1 MSIPTAYSIVNLNN
15 DALSFAKSVQDAL
28 TKTDS
33 VEIKQAW
40 IDTASN
46 AAKITSGLA
55 YLAAEDPKWAGRL
68 GNLATLVA
76 VEESSRN
83 VLATLQSTNDI
94 NAIKAGDILG
104 VVGGISELTGNFLV
118 KPGPLLVAGLTLK
131 GAGLV
136 AGVAQNIVGD
146 QTIGQ
151 LMGISAANNNAPVVP
166 RGLFEYAP
174 DGVTPLNTMI
184 STAVGNHQ
192 VQVYWT
198 RNADGQFTK
207 NESIS
212 SVRSD
217 GTLNYTNFTQYQ
229 YSSSGAP
236 MSAMTWMYDG
246 AGTLTNV
253 SMLLPAADGKSW
265 AGPIDGLIAA
275 MQKLFDEASQVA
287 SPLILDLDGDGVE
300 TLGTAQ
306 GVHFDHDANRFGEL
320 TGWVGKDDGL
330 LVWDR
335 NGNGRIDSGRELF
348 GNNALLANGQAAANG
363 FAALSDL
370 DADHDG
376 KVDAQDAAFANLRVW
391 KDANSNGLVDADEL
405 SSLSAAGVKS
415 LQTNFTSQTITDANG
430 NQHLQAGS
438 FTTST
443 GQLRAMTDV
452 WFAADTARTVANDLV
467 SVDAAIAD
475 LPDLQG
481 FGNVHSLHQAMA
493 RDPDGALQGLVSQ
506 FAGASDAVTR
516 QSLTMQIIYA
526 WTGASA
532 IAPDSRSPN
541 IDARTLHA
549 LESFL
554 GEDFV
559 QVRFEQLAATSDP
572 RELASTMLNAAMQNL
587 SQDVYGKLMT
597 QTHFAEVFK
606 TLTVSWDAAAQGM
619 SLDVTATRAAL
630 LAAYQ
635 ADPAHG
641 GRLMDE
647 FGNSLRAMGA
657 AGESIATSLRKTGT
671 LTASGFDLQVAVLGY
686 RPFNVNTALSNAGAS
701 DDEGLVRVGVGN
713 DRVLG
718 GVGNDILLGGAG
730 DNELSTG
737 AGNDV
742 VIGGKGNDII
752 VLGDG
757 ANAIFF
763 ERGDGQD
770 TVYETNEWGK
780 VGQINKDVLR
790 LGAGITVADTQLV
803 RGIGGGFNDLALV
816 FGGGDQMLL
825 KGYFTAAARFQG
837 TQRLSSI
844 EFADGTTWD
853 YEQVVSRLI
862 YKGTAG
868 DDQLIGLANTSNHI
882 DGGAGDDDL
891 YAGNLDDT
899 LTGGLGNDYLK
910 LGTGANVVL
919 FQRGDGQDTID
930 EIGQQRKTDGVNR
943 DVLRLGSGLTPAGT
957 RLVRGLGAE
966 SNNLTLA
973 FGDGDQVK
981 LEGYFRNEQS
991 SLQGTTRLS
1000 SIEFAD
1006 GTHWDYAEVIRQLIY
1021 TGTEGNDTLNGL
1033 VDHGNRMRGGAG
1045 SDYLVGAG
1053 FDDTLEGGAG
1063 NDTLTGAGGNDFYV
1077 GGRGDD
1083 NIYLGNGINVL
1094 SFDAGDGQDAVFS
1107 TISTQMSGGIN
1118 QDVLRMGVGIA
1129 AATTQLERGIGNASN
1144 DLTLVFGGGDQVL
1157 LKDYF
1162 NPAMRLS
1169 SIEFAD
1175 GTRWG
1180 YAQVAS
1186 RLTYTGTTGDDT
1198 LDGLAD
1204 QSNHIDGGA
1213 GNDVITGG
1221 RVDDILEG
1229 GQGNDAIKLGEG
1241 ADTVIFNRGDGQ
1253 DKISRSATSGASAQS
1268 VVHLGAGLTAA
1279 GTQVVRGT
1287 AGSSEADDIVL
1298 SFGQGDRITLQSLAL
1313 NPTTNIACIEFAD
1326 GTQWTATAIVSM
1338 ASTLNG
1344 TANADTLQGR
1354 DDSTNRLNGL
1364 AGDDMLY
1371 GGSENDVLDGGA
1383 GNDTLDG
1390 GAGNDTYLFG
1400 RGSGQDT
1407 LSSYE
1412 STSGKLD
1419 VIQLGAGISQADVEV
1434 KRSGYDLVL
1443 ALAGDMDTLTV
1454 VNHFLGEATMGF
1466 QIDQV
1471 RFADGTAWDVAA
1483 LNARTATPAPT
1494 GLILNGS
1501 AGMDFLMGEGGN
1513 DDLDGGAGND
1523 YLLGSLGGDTYRFG
1537 RGYGAD
1543 TIMDFDTTAGSVD
1556 TAIFGPD
1563 VAADQLWFQQVG
1575 NDLQVSLIGTADTLN
1590 ISNWYLGPMAQVEIF
1605 QTADGM
1611 ALMNSQVQNLV
1622 QAMAAFAPPAAGET
1636 TLQPSYQA
1644 ALAPVLAANW
1654 V

>member
-1 MSIPTAYSIVNLNN
+1 MSISTLYTVSNLQN
-15 DALSFAKSVQDAL
+15 DAVALSKSLNDAMNAERETDRSQAWYDSAL
-28 TKTDS
+28 T
-33 VEIKQAW
+33 
-40 IDTASN
+40 TAKMT
-46 AAKITSGLA
+46 AGMAE
-55 YLAAEDPKWAGRL
+55 LAASDPRWAGLL
-68 GNLATLVA
+68 GSASTLEGVRQSVKKVTDTLV
-76 VEESSRN
+76 R
-83 VLATLQSTNDI
+83 TNDI
-94 NAIKAGDILG
+94 NAIKAGDILS

-151 LMGISAANNNAPVVP
+151 LMGVSAANNNAPVVP
-166 RGLFEYAP
+166 RSLFDHAP
-174 DGVTPLNTMI
+174 DGMTLLNTMI
-184 STAVGNHQ
+184 STEVGNHQ

-198 RNADGQFTK
+198 RNANGQFTK

-212 SVRSD
+212 SIRGD
-217 GTLNYTNFTQYQ
+217 GTLKYTNFTQYQ

-236 MSAMTWMYDG
+236 ISAMTWMYDSAG
-246 AGTLTNV
+246 ALTNV

-265 AGPIDGLIAA
+265 AGPIDGLITAI
-275 MQKLFDEASQVA
+275 QKLFREASQVA

-320 TGWVGKDDGL
+320 TGWVGKDDVL

-335 NGNGRIDSGRELF
+335 NGNGQIDSGRELF
-348 GNNALLANGQAAANG
+348 GNNALLADGQEAANG
-363 FAALSDL
+363 FAALGDL
-370 DADHDG
+370 DANHDG

-391 KDANSNGLVDADEL
+391 KDANSNGSVDADEL
-405 SSLSAAGVKS
+405 SSLSAAGVES
-415 LQTNFTSQTITDANG
+415 LQTSFTSQTITDGNG

-452 WFAADTARTVANDLV
+452 WFAADTARTVAKDLV
-467 SVDAAIAD
+467 SVDATIAK

-481 FGNVHSLHQAMA
+481 FGNVNSLQQAMA
-493 RDPDGALQGLVSQ
+493 RDTSGALQDLVVQ
-506 FAGASDAVTR
+506 FASASDAVVR
-516 QSLTMQIIYA
+516 QSLTMQIVYA

-532 IAPDSRSPN
+532 IAPDSRGAN
-541 IDARTLHA
+541 IDARALHA

-554 GEDFV
+554 GEDFM
-559 QVRFEQLAATSDP
+559 QNRFGQLAASGDP
-572 RELASTMLNAAMQNL
+572 RSMAGTMLNSAMQNL

-597 QTHFAEVFK
+597 QTHFAEIFK
-606 TLTVSWDAAAQGM
+606 TLTVSWDEAAQGM

-635 ADPAHG
+635 IDPAHG

-657 AGESIATSLRKTGT
+657 AGEGIATSLRKTGT

-686 RPFNVNTALSNAGAS
+686 RPFHVDTAINDVNTIGNGSNTS
-701 DDEGLVRVGVGN
+701 DENVVRVGNGN

-718 GVGNDILLGGAG
+718 GVGNDILLGGVG
-730 DNELSTG
+730 NNELITG

-742 VIGGKGNDII
+742 VIGGLGNDTIF
-752 VLGDG
+752 LGDS
-757 ANAIFF
+757 ANVVIF

-770 TVYETNEWGK
+770 TVFETNEWSK
-780 VGQINKDVLR
+780 VGQVNNDVLR
-790 LGAGITVADTQLV
+790 LGQGITVANTQLV
-803 RGIGGGFNDLALV
+803 RGVGSGFNDLTLV
-816 FGGGDQMLL
+816 FGGGDQVLL
-825 KGYFTAAARFQG
+825 KGYFTAAVALQG

-844 EFADGTTWD
+844 EFTDGTKWD
-853 YEQVVSRLI
+853 HEQVISRLI

-868 DDQLIGLANTSNHI
+868 NDHLIGLANENNRI
-882 DGGAGDDDL
+882 DGSAGDDDL

-899 LTGGLGNDYLK
+899 LIGGLGNDYLK
-910 LGTGANVVL
+910 LGAGANVVV
-919 FQRGDGQDTID
+919 FRKGDGQDTVD

-943 DVLRLGSGLTPAGT
+943 DVLRLDSSLTPAGI
-957 RLVRGLGAE
+957 RLVRGLGAD

-981 LEGYFRNEQS
+981 LLGYFASAQS
-991 SLQGTTRLS
+991 SLQGTTQLS
-1000 SIEFAD
+1000 AIEFAD
-1006 GTHWDYAEVIRQLIY
+1006 GTHWDYAEVIRRLIY
-1021 TGTEGNDTLNGL
+1021 TGTAGNDTLRGL
-1033 VDHGNRMRGGAG
+1033 IDQANHIQ
-1045 SDYLVGAG
+1045 
-1053 FDDTLEGGAG
+1053 GGAG
-1063 NDTLTGAGGNDFYV
+1063 ND
-1077 GGRGDD
+1077 
-1083 NIYLGNGINVL
+1083 NIFLGNGLDVL
-1094 SFDAGDGQDAVFS
+1094 DFKEGDGQDTVFS
-1107 TISTQMSGGIN
+1107 TSSTQALGGIN
-1118 QDVLRMGVGIA
+1118 QDVLRLGAGIA
-1129 AATTQLERGIGNASN
+1129 AATTQLVRGIGNASN
-1144 DLTLVFGGGDQVL
+1144 DLALVFGEGDQVL

-1162 NPAMRLS
+1162 DAAMRLS
-1169 SIEFAD
+1169 SVEFAD

-1180 YAQVAS
+1180 YSELVSQ
-1186 RLTYTGTTGDDT
+1186 LTYVGTTGDDR

-1204 QSNHIDGGA
+1204 QSNRINGGA
-1213 GNDVITGG
+1213 GNDVIAGG
-1221 RVDDILEG
+1221 RLNDIFEG
-1229 GQGNDAIKLGEG
+1229 GQGNDVIKLGEG

-1253 DKISRSATSGASAQS
+1253 DKISRSASSSATAQS

-1279 GTQVVRGT
+1279 DTQVLRGA
-1287 AGSSEADDIVL
+1287 AGSSEANDIVL
-1298 SFGQGDRITLQSLAL
+1298 SFGQGDRITLQSLAS
-1313 NPTTNIACIEFAD
+1313 NPTSNIACIEFAD
-1326 GTQWTATAIVSM
+1326 GTQWTAAAIVSM

-1354 DDSTNRLNGL
+1354 YDSINRLNGL

-1371 GGSENDVLDGGA
+1371 GGSKNDVLDGGA

-1400 RGSGQDT
+1400 TGSGHDT

-1419 VIQLGAGISQADVEV
+1419 VIQLGAGISQTDVEV
-1434 KRSGYDLVL
+1434 RRSGYDLVL
-1443 ALAGDMDTLTV
+1443 ALASGTDELTV
-1454 VNHFLGEATMGF
+1454 SNHFLGEATMGF

-1471 RFADGTAWDVAA
+1471 RFADGTAWNVTA
-1483 LNARTATPAPT
+1483 LQARTATPVPA
-1494 GLILNGS
+1494 GLTLKGS
-1501 AGMDFLMGEGGN
+1501 AGMDFLMGQSGN

-1523 YLLGSLGGDTYRFG
+1523 FLLGSSGNDTYRFG

-1543 TIMDFDTTAGSVD
+1543 IIMDFDAATGNMD
-1556 TAIFGPD
+1556 KAIFGAD
-1563 VAADQLWFQQVG
+1563 VATDQLWFRQVG
-1575 NDLQVSLIGTADTLN
+1575 NDLQVNLIGTTDTLN
-1590 ISNWYLGPMAQVEIF
+1590 ISNWYMGPMAQVESF
-1605 QTADGM
+1605 QTSDGM
-1611 ALMNSQVQNLV
+1611 TLMNLQVQNLV

-1636 TLQPSYQA
+1636 ILAPSYQA
-1644 ALAPVLAANW
+1644 ALAPVLAASW

>member
-1 MSIPTAYSIVNLNN
+1 MA
-15 DALSFAKSVQDAL
+15 
-28 TKTDS
+28 
-33 VEIKQAW
+33 E
-40 IDTASN
+40 
-46 AAKITSGLA
+46 
-55 YLAAEDPKWAGRL
+55 LAANNPQWASTVGSISTYASIAAAAYRIQDQI
-68 GNLATLVA
+68 
-76 VEESSRN
+76 
-83 VLATLQSTNDI
+83 QSTNDI
-94 NAIKAGDILG
+94 NAIKAGDILS

-131 GAGLV
+131 GASLL

-151 LMGISAANNNAPVVP
+151 LMGISAANNNAPVIP
-166 RGLFEYAP
+166 RGLFDHAP

-184 STAVGNHQ
+184 STEIGNHQ
-192 VQVYWT
+192 IQVYWI

-212 SVRSD
+212 SIRSD
-217 GTLNYTNFTQYQ
+217 GTLKYTNFTQYQ
-229 YSSSGAP
+229 YGGNGAP
-236 MSAMTWMYDG
+236 MSAITWMYDG
-246 AGTLTNV
+246 AGALTHV
-253 SMLLPAADGKSW
+253 SMLLPSADGKSW
-265 AGPIDGLIAA
+265 TGAIDGLITAV
-275 MQKLFDEASQVA
+275 QKLFHEASQVA

-306 GVHFDHDANRFGEL
+306 GIHFDHDANRFGEL

-335 NGNGRIDSGRELF
+335 NGNGQIDNGRELF
-348 GNNALLANGQAAANG
+348 GNNALLANGQEAANG
-363 FAALSDL
+363 FAALGDL
-370 DADHDG
+370 DVNHDG
-376 KVDAQDAAFANLRVW
+376 KIDAQDAAFANLRVW
-391 KDANSNGLVDADEL
+391 KDGNSNGLVDAGEL
-405 SSLSAAGVKS
+405 SSLTAAGVKS
-415 LQTNFTSQTITDANG
+415 LQTNFTSQTITDGNG

-438 FTTST
+438 FTTT
-443 GQLRAMTDV
+443 TDQIRAMTDV

-467 SVDAAIAD
+467 SVDATIAK

-481 FGNVHSLHQAMA
+481 FGNVYRLQQAMA
-493 RDPDGALQGLVSQ
+493 RDTSGTLQNLVGQ
-506 FAGASDAVTR
+506 FASASDAVVR
-516 QSLTMQIIYA
+516 QSLTMQIVYA

-532 IAPDSRSPN
+532 IAPDGRGTN
-541 IDARTLHA
+541 IDARALHA

-554 GEDFV
+554 GEDFM
-559 QVRFEQLAATSDP
+559 QNRFGQLGATGDP
-572 RELASTMLNAAMQNL
+572 RPMAGTMLNSAMQKL
-587 SQDVYGKLMT
+587 SQDVYGKLVA
-597 QTHFAEVFK
+597 QTHFAEIFK
-606 TLTVSWDAAAQGM
+606 TLTVSWDEAAQGM
-619 SLDVTATRAAL
+619 SLDVTATRTAL

-657 AGESIATSLRKTGT
+657 AGERIATSLRKTGT

-686 RPFNVNTALSNAGAS
+686 RPFHVSTALGNVNTIGNGSTSNDENVVRAGA
-701 DDEGLVRVGVGN
+701 GN
-713 DRVLG
+713 DRALG
-718 GVGNDILLGGAG
+718 GMGNDILLGSVGN
-730 DNELSTG
+730 NELITG

-742 VIGGKGNDII
+742 VIGGRGNDII
-752 VLGDG
+752 FLGDS
-757 ANAIFF
+757 ANVVIF

-770 TVYETNEWGK
+770 TVFETDEWGK
-780 VGQINKDVLR
+780 VGQVNDDVLR
-790 LGAGITVADTQLV
+790 LGVGITVADTQLV
-803 RGIGGGFNDLALV
+803 RGIGGGFNDLTLV
-816 FGGGDQMLL
+816 FGGGDQVLL
-825 KGYFTAAARFQG
+825 KGYFTAAVALQG

-844 EFADGTTWD
+844 EFADGTKWD

-868 DDQLIGLANTSNHI
+868 NDQLVGLANENNRI
-882 DGGAGDDDL
+882 DGSAGDDDL

-899 LTGGLGNDYLK
+899 LIGGIGNDYLK
-910 LGTGANVVL
+910 LGAGANVVI
-919 FQRGDGQDTID
+919 FQKGDGQDTVD
-930 EIGQQRKTDGVNR
+930 EIGQQRKTDSVNR
-943 DVLRLGSGLTPAGT
+943 DVLRLGSGLTPSET
-957 RLVRGLGAE
+957 RLVRGLGAD
-966 SNNLTLA
+966 SNNLTLL

-981 LEGYFRNEQS
+981 LVGYFKNEQS
-991 SLQGTTRLS
+991 SLHGTTRLS
-1000 SIEFAD
+1000 TIEFDD

-1021 TGTEGNDTLNGL
+1021 AGTAGNDTLSGL
-1033 VDHGNRMRGGAG
+1033 ADQANRIQGGAG
-1045 SDYLVGAG
+1045 NDYIVGAG
-1053 FDDTLEGGAG
+1053 FNDTLEGGAG

-1077 GGRGDD
+1077 GGQGND
-1083 NIYLGNGINVL
+1083 NILLGNGLDVL
-1094 SFDAGDGQDAVFS
+1094 DFEAGDGEDTVFS
-1107 TISTQMSGGIN
+1107 TSSIQTLGGIN
-1118 QDVLRMGVGIA
+1118 QDVLRLGAGIA
-1129 AATTQLERGIGNASN
+1129 AATTQLVRGIGNASN

-1162 NPAMRLS
+1162 NAAMRLS
-1169 SIEFAD
+1169 SVEFAD

-1180 YAQVAS
+1180 YSEVVS
-1186 RLTYTGTTGDDT
+1186 RLTYVGTTGNDI
-1198 LDGLAD
+1198 LDGLTD
-1204 QSNHIDGGA
+1204 QSNRITGGA

-1221 RVDDILEG
+1221 RLNDILEG
-1229 GQGNDAIKLGEG
+1229 GQGNDVIRLGEG
-1241 ADTVIFNRGDGQ
+1241 ADTVVFNRGDGQ
-1253 DKISRSATSGASAQS
+1253 DKISRSAASGGAAQS
-1268 VVHLGAGLTAA
+1268 VVRLGAGLTTTD
-1279 GTQVVRGT
+1279 TQVLRGA
-1287 AGSSEADDIVL
+1287 AGSSEADDIGL

-1313 NPTTNIACIEFAD
+1313 NPTSNIASIEFAD
-1326 GTQWTATAIVSM
+1326 GTQWTAAALVSM

-1354 DDSTNRLNGL
+1354 YDSNNRLNGL

-1371 GGSENDVLDGGA
+1371 GGNKNDVLDGGA

-1419 VIQLGAGISQADVEV
+1419 VIQLGAEISQTDV
-1434 KRSGYDLVL
+1434 KATRSGYDLVL
-1443 ALAGDMDTLTV
+1443 AIGDGPDKLTV
-1454 VNHFLGEATMGF
+1454 SNHFLGEASMGF

-1483 LNARTATPAPT
+1483 IQARTATAAPA
-1494 GLILNGS
+1494 GLTLKGG
-1501 AGMDFLMGEGGN
+1501 AGMDFLMGRDGS

-1523 YLLGSLGGDTYRFG
+1523 YLLGSSGNDTYRFG

-1543 TIMDFDTTAGSVD
+1543 TIMDFDATTGNMD
-1556 TAIFGPD
+1556 KAIFGAD
-1563 VAADQLWFQQVG
+1563 VAIDQLWFQQVG
-1575 NDLQVSLIGTADTLN
+1575 NDLQVSLIGTTDTLN
-1590 ISNWYLGPMAQVEIF
+1590 ISSWYVGPMAQVESF

-1636 TLQPSYQA
+1636 ILRPSYQA